1 MSTQLQR
8 VFNYQGS
15 QVRTATIDGQPWFVA
30 KDVCEVF
37 GDAHYRRSI
46 ARLDED
52 EKGVTPLTTPGGIQ
66 EMTIINEPGLYS
78 LLFAMQPQKKSS
90 MADGKYQARIEA
102 LSKFKRWITHD
113 VLPSIRQTGSY
124 IAGQIMPQFYI
135 PQTLPEA
142 LRLAADMAEQNARL
156 MPKAEMHD
164 MFLSADNVQPM
175 GVVAKALGT
184 GRNRLFDFLREHDI
198 LMVGN
203 VPRQEYIERG
213 YFRVKEKPVA
223 MGVSTVNKPQ
233 TFVTAKG
240 VDWIGRML
248 KKGGAT
254 A

>member
-30 KDVCEVF
+30 ADVCAILDLVNPSQ
-37 GDAHYRRSI
+37 AL
-46 ARLDED
+46 ARLDDD
-52 EKGVTPLTTPGGIQ
+52 EKGVISTDTPGGVQ
-66 EMTIINEPGLYS
+66 SMATVSEPGLYALILGS
-78 LLFAMQPQKKSS
+78 RKPE
-90 MADGKYQARIEA
+90 ARA
-102 LSKFKRWITHD
+102 FKRWVTHD

-142 LRLAADMAEQNARL
+142 LRLAADLAEQNARL
-156 MPKAEMHD
+156 LPKAEMHD

-175 GVVAKALGT
+175 GVVAKTLGT
-184 GRNRLFDFLREHDI
+184 GRNRLFDFLREHGI
-198 LMVGN
+198 LMAGN

-223 MGVSTVNKPQ
+223 MGASTVNKPQ